1 METYVIVKS
10 GLVLHLTG
18 IIMMIGI
25 AIASLAI
32 LQQSSKLLHG
42 ETDKALLVLMG
53 TAAYPMLQIIGAILL
68 LAGGIIMM
76 TAYHGVLMHA
86 QWFKIKMA
94 ILALIILS
102 QLFIGRPA
110 IHKMRKIISGY
121 QNGKVTDGVA
131 LRKNNRQLR
140 AFNALQLLLFLF
152 IIILSAFRF
161 S

>member
-25 AIASLAI
+25 TIASLGI
-32 LQQSSKLLHG
+32 LQQTSKPVNG
-42 ETDKALLVLMG
+42 ETDKDLLVLKGM
-53 TAAYPMLQIIGAILL
+53 AAYPMLQMIGALLL
-68 LAGGIIMM
+68 LAGGVIMM

-86 QWFKIKMA
+86 QWFKIKMV
-94 ILALIILS
+94 ILALIILT
-102 QLFIGRPA
+102 QFFIGRPA
-110 IHKMRKIISGY
+110 IRKLRKIISGY
-121 QNGKVTDGVA
+121 QNGKVTDGMA

-140 AFNALQLLLFLF
+140 AFNALQLLLFLV

-161 S
+161 N

>member
-25 AIASLAI
+25 TIASLVI
-32 LQQSSKLLHG
+32 LQQSSKLFNG
-42 ETDKALLVLMG
+42 ETDKALLVLKG

-68 LAGGIIMM
+68 LAGGVIMM
-76 TAYHGVLMHA
+76 TAYHGVLMYA
-86 QWFKIKMA
+86 LWFKIKLA
-94 ILALIILS
+94 ILALIIIT
-102 QLFIGRPA
+102 QLFIGRPV
-110 IHKMRKIISGY
+110 IRKLRKIISGY
-121 QNGKVTDGVA
+121 QNGVETDGA
-131 LRKNNRQLR
+131 AFRNNNRQLR
-140 AFNALQLLLFLF
+140 AFNALQLLFFLF

>member
-1 METYVIVKS
+1 METYVIIKS

-25 AIASLAI
+25 TIASLVI
-32 LQQSSKLLHG
+32 LQQSSKLFHG
-42 ETDKALLVLMG
+42 ETDKALLVLKG
-53 TAAYPMLQIIGAILL
+53 TAAYPMLQMIGAILL
-68 LAGGIIMM
+68 LAGGVIMM
-76 TAYHGVLMHA
+76 IAYHGVLMHA

-94 ILALIILS
+94 ILALIILT

-110 IHKMRKIISGY
+110 IRKLRKIISGY
-121 QNGKVTDGVA
+121 QNGKITDGVA
-131 LRKNNRQLR
+131 LRKSNRQLS

-161 S
+161 N